1 MNNSYYRTEIKNLKG
16 NFPDSIVRKINKK
29 VIDNFHNTEV
39 LKEMYNE
46 MMAEVYGD
54 DGIKGY

>member
-1 MNNSYYRTEIKNLKG
+1 MNNSYYITEIKKLRG

-29 VIDNFHNTEV
+29 VTDNFFNTEV